1 MAGMTGQLVEILTEQ
16 TERYEELLGL
26 ANEKRDV
33 IIANDIEGLQKINH
47 LENLVV
53 SQNQKLEKKRI
64 ALVADMAL
72 VLDQKEED
80 LTLTK
85 IIELM
90 KDKEE
95 EKHLQEAH
103 DHIKTVLEELR
114 EINNLN
120 GELVQNALDYIEF
133 SSNLIRSSTGQQPS
147 SYFPG
152 ADDMY
157 LDEAGYIDTK
167 N

>member
-90 KDKEE
+90 KDK
-95 EKHLQEAH
+95 
-103 DHIKTVLEELR
+103 
-114 EINNLN
+114 
-120 GELVQNALDYIEF
+120 
-133 SSNLIRSSTGQQPS
+133 
-147 SYFPG
+147 
-152 ADDMY
+152 
-157 LDEAGYIDTK
+157 
-167 N
+167 